1 MLTPGVRK
9 ARRGFLKHILQID
22 SVAVLV
28 RSTADEKAK
37 IYTRIISLHC
47 VTANLENEKIN
58 CRLSVNN

>member
-22 SVAVLV
+22 SVAVSV
-28 RSTADEKAK
+28 RSTADEKVK
-37 IYTRIISLHC
+37 IYTKILSLCC
-47 VTANLENEKIN
+47 VAVNLENEKIN